1 MPQCRYKLF
10 WLGLTL
16 PLCFSPACL
25 PACNVPVFRYAL
37 ERWIPDPYIV
47 VLFEGQVLAPDE
59 QALLE
64 PITKASQSGA
74 INSRVRMAD
83 VSGVLPGPFRAL
95 WGAQQNP
102 KLPWVVV
109 RYPAQTG
116 IEPSVWAGP
125 LTREVATD
133 LMDSPARQE
142 LGRRLLSGDTAVW
155 LLLEGSDAKM
165 NDAMEHLLS
174 SESKRLMQT
183 LALPEPQ
190 PDDPEISPDLPLR
203 IAFSTLRISRSNP
216 AERMLVRQLLSWHP
230 GLANES
236 RPMLYPVFGRGRVLP
251 PAVGDGIKPEG
262 IETMA
267 RLLTGPCSC
276 QIKEMN
282 AGFDLLMKIDWGQ
295 AFSTKSAR
303 AAAEPP
309 MLVGL
314 SQFAASTTNG
324 RPPVRAAPQFA
335 SSGRLPA
342 SGTRDHMFR
351 NLAVLAALA
360 AVFLSVTSVVLR
372 SKTGRGL

>member
-25 PACNVPVFRYAL
+25 SACNVPVFRYAL
-37 ERWIPDPYIV
+37 ERWIPDPYVV
-47 VLFEGQVLAPDE
+47 VLFQRQRLAPDE

-64 PITKASQSGA
+64 PITEASQSGVV
-74 INSRVRMAD
+74 NLRVRVAD
-83 VSGVLPGPFRAL
+83 VSGVLPGPFRTL
-95 WGAQQNP
+95 WEAQQNP

-133 LMDSPARQE
+133 LMDSAARQE
-142 LGRRLLSGDTAVW
+142 LGRRLLNGDTAVW

-165 NDAMEHLLS
+165 NDAVENLLS

-183 LALPEPQ
+183 LVLPEPR
-190 PDDPEISPDLPLR
+190 PDDPEISSDLPLK
-203 IAFSTLRISRSNP
+203 IAFSNFRISRSNP
-216 AERMLVRQLLSWHP
+216 TERMLVRQLLSWHP
-230 GLANES
+230 ALANES
-236 RPMLYPVFGRGRVLP
+236 RPILYPAFGRGRVLP
-251 PAVGDGIKPEG
+251 PAVGDGIKPEV
-262 IETMA
+262 IEAMA

-282 AGFDLLMKIDWGQ
+282 AGFDLLMKVDWGQ
-295 AFSTKSAR
+295 AFATKSAR
-303 AAAEPP
+303 AVAKPP

-342 SGTRDHMFR
+342 SGTHEHMFR

-360 AVFLSVTSVVLR
+360 AVFLGVTSAVLR
-372 SKTGRGL
+372 AKIGRGL